1 MYVIMYIYNILNML
15 LHQTL
20 SITDARSKIFALAE
34 KVQRPGTFFTLTEKG
49 RAKAVVMSAEE
60 FESWRETLE
69 IRRAFPNLREDA
81 ALARRDYKKGN
92 YITLEDLLAK
102 EGFVLAK
109 GVHKNYAV
117 PNNNTKKSSKRYC
130 KN

>member
-1 MYVIMYIYNILNML
+1 MFINK
-15 LHQTL
+15 TL
-20 SITDARSKIFALAE
+20 SITDARSKIFTLTK
-34 KVQRPGTFFTLTEKG
+34 KVQQPGTFFTLTEKG

-69 IRRAFPNLREDA
+69 VRRAFPDLSKDIA
-81 ALARRDYKKGN
+81 AARRDYKKGN

-109 GVHKNYAV
+109 GANKKYAV
-117 PNNNTKKSSKRYC
+117 HGDYTKKSSKRYC

>member
-1 MYVIMYIYNILNML
+1 ML